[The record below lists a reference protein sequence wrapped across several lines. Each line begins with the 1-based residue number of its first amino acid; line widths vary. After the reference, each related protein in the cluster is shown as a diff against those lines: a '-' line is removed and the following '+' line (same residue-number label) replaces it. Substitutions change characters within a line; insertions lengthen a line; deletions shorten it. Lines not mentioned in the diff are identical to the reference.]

1 MFIGA
6 DQLARLDAT
15 AQADLVRAGEVTAVE
30 LVEAAI
36 DRIDAL
42 NPTLLLLAITPPTL
56 MLSVAYVR
64 TAIST
69 AKPTDDRPSLP
80 TSADNS

>member
-6 DQLARLDAT
+6 DQLALLDAT

-42 NPTLLLLAITPPTL
+42 NPVI
-56 MLSVAYVR
+56 
-64 TAIST
+64 
-69 AKPTDDRPSLP
+69 DDVGRRGRAS
-80 TSADNS
+80 SKDA